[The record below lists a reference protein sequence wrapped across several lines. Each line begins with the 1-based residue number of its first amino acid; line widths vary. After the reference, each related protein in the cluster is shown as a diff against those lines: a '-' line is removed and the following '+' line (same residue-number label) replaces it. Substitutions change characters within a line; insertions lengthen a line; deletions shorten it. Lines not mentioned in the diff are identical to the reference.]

1 MRAAPTVSQGGN
13 ATVANYY
20 VQYDGNA
27 VTTGSGSSFA
37 LSNAQSESTRFRLT
51 SNAGISSNH
60 IVNVQSGGSDG
71 TQFLIF
77 DAEL

>member
-1 MRAAPTVSQGGN
+1 MPTSSKLEIENKRKKASGGGRKSKD
-13 ATVANYY
+13 AT
-20 VQYDGNA
+20 
-27 VTTGSGSSFA
+27 TTGSGSSFA